1 MHAAFIRPGGIS
13 YDAFRPFKWYYNFL
27 MPFAKK
33 LNDMEELLTVIEYLK
48 IAFVDRESN
57 VQYS

>member
-1 MHAAFIRPGGIS
+1 
-13 YDAFRPFKWYYNFL
+13 